1 MNDANKPIRFGE
13 RLHELLEKSG
23 MSQAR
28 LAERAGVER
37 STISRLIKGDR
48 APTPET
54 LKCLAPALQVD
65 VGTLVEGTDA
75 ADKLTEGASTVRR
88 QDYDAVVK
96 KMLDY
101 EERVKDLELR
111 LHASSEAVS
120 QWQMERSRASTQ
132 LSEVQFKLENTER
145 DLQMERQRS
154 TDLNYEVRRYRT
166 ALQRAVAD
174 VSSLRGQ
181 LEEIAAELKGSV
193 KSSRTATILA
203 GVAALAGV
211 VTVATYLANEDAKKH
226 KGPEG
231 AR

>member
-1 MNDANKPIRFGE
+1 MSDTNKPIEFGK
-13 RLHELLEKSG
+13 RLHELLEKNG
-23 MSQAR
+23 LSQAK
-28 LAERAGVER
+28 LAERAGLER
-37 STISRLIKGDR
+37 STISRLIKGER
-48 APTPET
+48 APTQET
-54 LKCLAPALQVD
+54 LKCLAPPLQVD
-65 VGTLVEGTDA
+65 VAQLVEGTDA

-88 QDYDAVVK
+88 QDYEAVVQ
-96 KMLDY
+96 KMLEY
-101 EERVKDLELR
+101 GALVKDLELR
-111 LHASSEAVS
+111 LRTSSEAVS
-120 QWQMERSRASTQ
+120 QGQLERSRTSTQ

-154 TDLNYEVRRYRT
+154 IDLNHEVRRYRT

-211 VTVATYLANEDAKKH
+211 VTVATYLANEDAKKQ